1 MTVAE
6 LIEEL
11 NKLPPDM
18 LVMVPGYEGGY
29 DNAEVQR
36 NTAVLLNDNWDGQEK
51 ISWYNGR
58 HSTYYL
64 GGKEEGD
71 EPTQC
76 IVIGRGK

>member
-11 NKLPPDM
+11 KELPPDM
-18 LVMVPGYEGGY
+18 LVMIPGYEGGY
-29 DNAEVQR
+29 DNAEVWR
-36 NTAVLLNDNWDGQEK
+36 NRVVVLDDNWDGQEK

>member
-11 NKLPPDM
+11 NKLPQDM
-18 LVMVPGYEGGY
+18 LVLVPGYEGGY

-58 HSTYYL
+58 HGEAYRAV
-64 GGKEEGD
+64 EGD
-71 EPTQC
+71 ELTRC

>member
-29 DNAEVQR
+29 DNVRYHALI
-36 NTAVLLNDNWDGQEK
+36 NPKVLP
-51 ISWYNGR
+51 
-58 HSTYYL
+58 YL
-64 GGKEEGD
+64 RFLSD
-71 EPTQC
+71 PC
-76 IVIGRGK
+76 L

>member
-36 NTAVLLNDNWDGQEK
+36 NTAVLLNDNWDGLEK
-51 ISWYNGR
+51 KNLLIALQ
-58 HSTYYL
+58 L
-64 GGKEEGD
+64 GEEN
-71 EPTQC
+71 ES
-76 IVIGRGK
+76 R